1 MWQYASTSI
10 LPRVVIDGIKYV
22 VFGKNVVIHGHSNFI
37 WMMRGCEMAY
47 LGKKKRD
54 LQEMMFSC

>member
-47 LGKKKRD
+47 LGKKKGT
-54 LQEMMFSC
+54 CKK